1 MKKSTILI
9 VMALLCLKFGA
20 FAQADKAID
29 VTTKG
34 LQIGQAMPEVY
45 LDSVLHSTQK
55 SIPISSFK
63 GKLLIIDFWA
73 TWCGPCV
80 GMLPKMEQLQQQFQG
95 KLQFLSASYQPTP
108 LVKSFLEQR
117 YPKQLSHLLFVN
129 SEKQLHRLFPHV
141 YLPHYVWI
149 DLNGI
154 VRAITDHEAVDAAH
168 IEQLLAG
175 QFQNFEAKHDTKLA
189 IDQQKLLLDQKA
201 SVFQNSL
208 IGYSYFS
215 GYIEGLNAGYTIYP
229 TDLQKGKRFTATNL
243 TLMNL
248 FAIAHRD
255 YGNFGYKN
263 MIFELKDSSQLSL
276 GVPKAELKNW
286 AKQHSYC
293 FEMVVAPKQGE
304 AQLFYADMRKLL
316 GIYLPKY
323 QASITYRQQPC
334 LALVR
339 TSNAI
344 KFAKPVDSTSFL
356 KVDAQNL
363 QIQNQHFM
371 QLLRPLATYYLQ
383 QVQLPIIDETNYQG
397 PISLSLQANLSDIA
411 SINAALKGYD
421 LALVEKIG
429 SCPVVVIKEL

>member
-1 MKKSTILI
+1 MKKSTIIL

-20 FAQADKAID
+20 FGQTDKAID
-29 VTTKG
+29 VTSKG
-34 LQIGQAMPEVY
+34 LQIGQAMPEIF
-45 LDSVLHSTQK
+45 LDSVLHSASK
-55 SIPISSFK
+55 SIALSSFK

-80 GMLPKMEQLQQQFQG
+80 GMLPKMEKLQQQFQG
-95 KLQFLSASYQPTP
+95 KLQFLSVSYQPTS
-108 LVKSFLEQR
+108 LVKSFLAQR
-117 YPKQLSHLLFVN
+117 YPKQLAQLLFVN
-129 SEKQLHRLFPHV
+129 SDRQLHRLLPHV

-149 DLNGI
+149 DQNGI
-154 VRAITDHEAVDAAH
+154 VRAITDHESVDATH
-168 IEQLLAG
+168 IEQMLKG
-175 QFQNFEAKHDTKLA
+175 QFQNFEVKHDTKLA

-201 SVFQNSL
+201 SIFQNSL

-229 TDLQKGKRFTATNL
+229 TDVQKGKRFTATNL

-248 FAIAHRD
+248 FAIAYRD

-263 MIFELKDSSQLSL
+263 MVFDVKDSSQLSL
-276 GVPKAELKNW
+276 GIPKAELKNW

-293 FEMVVAPKQGE
+293 FEMVVAPEQGKI
-304 AQLFYADMRKLL
+304 QLFYANMRRLL
-316 GIYLPKY
+316 GIYFPKY
-323 QASITYRQQPC
+323 QANITYRQQPC

-339 TSNAI
+339 TSDVI
-344 KFAKPVDSTSFL
+344 KFAKPTDSTSFL
-356 KVDAQNL
+356 KVDAQHL

-383 QVQLPIIDETNYQG
+383 QVQLPIIDETNYTG
-397 PISLSLQANLSDIA
+397 PISLSLRAKLTDIA
-411 SINAALKGYD
+411 SINEALKAYD

-429 SCPVVVIKEL
+429 SCPVIIIREL